1 MARSDSKSPPLP
13 VGGLTDAVAQAL
25 TSAGG
30 RALERCAKSRRP
42 TPLRLLRGAAA
53 GAGAAGLLYLLRR
66 FTDEPGEVE
75 LTDEVLAGAGR
86 GIVYAAVL
94 EPFLPGPPAL
104 RGALLGTMEYLLEP
118 WGGAI
123 THLQKLSPARKL
135 PIVGALL
142 ETGDAEDDPYVAFL
156 VYGIALG
163 ILYGEGH
170 GPGD

>member
-1 MARSDSKSPPLP
+1 MAQSRSKSPPIP
-13 VGGLTDAVAQAL
+13 VGGLTDALSQAL

-30 RALERCAKSRRP
+30 RALERCARSRRP

-53 GAGAAGLLYLLRR
+53 GAGAAGIVYALRR
-66 FTDEPGEVE
+66 FTDDPGELE
-75 LTDEVLAGAGR
+75 FTDEVLAGAGR
-86 GIVYAAVL
+86 GVVYAAVL

-104 RGALLGTMEYLLEP
+104 RGALLGTMEYIMEP

-142 ETGDAEDDPYVAFL
+142 ETGDAEDDPYVSFL
-156 VYGIALG
+156 IYGIALG
-163 ILYGEGH
+163 ILYGD
-170 GPGD
+170 GDVSDD